1 MKYYESNFDE
11 YVQSVHKYNLHPELD
26 ITLNKLPSKIK
37 DLPNMI
43 FYGPS
48 GVGKYSQCL
57 RTLFKYSPSRFKY
70 DRKVSIGNDK
80 GEKKTKTAVKDANKT
95 NNSSGTSNKKA
106 SSSTTNST
114 SNSSSGNKK
123 VDNSYRISDIH
134 YEVDMATLGCN
145 AKSNWH
151 EIFFQIIDI
160 ISVKPEK
167 SGIIVCKNFH
177 MIYNE
182 LLDIFNSYVCHPFY
196 NIDVRFV
203 IITEHL
209 SFIPNSVLD
218 NFLVVPVKR
227 PSKDKLIE
235 FVKLQNKTVFGQNNN
250 FIMTSVEKD
259 QLSSTLDRIQCNSII
274 NLKELQIMKT
284 LPCEKL
290 PVDVF
295 NVITDSIIRKI
306 INPKEIKIQ
315 EFRNELY
322 DLLIYNIE
330 ITEVLLYI
338 IQFLLENKFIDT
350 TQSSEILN
358 ECYTFLK
365 YYNNNYRPIYHLENI
380 IYFIISKIHFN
391 TTCL

>member
-26 ITLNKLPSKIK
+26 IILNKLPSKIK

-43 FYGPS
+43 YYGPS

-57 RTLFKYSPSRFKY
+57 RTLYNYSPSRFKY
-70 DRKVSIGNDK
+70 DRKVSLGNDK
-80 GEKKTKTAVKDANKT
+80 GEKKTKTTVKDGSSKT
-95 NNSSGTSNKKA
+95 SSSSNKKNN
-106 SSSTTNST
+106 SSSTTSNNST
-114 SNSSSGNKK
+114 NKK
-123 VDNSYRISDIH
+123 PVYSYRISDIH
-134 YEVDMATLGCN
+134 YEVDMASLGCN

-196 NIDVRFV
+196 NIVVRFV
-203 IITEHL
+203 IITDHL
-209 SFIPNSVLD
+209 SFIPNSVID
-218 NFLVVPVKR
+218 NFLVIPVKR
-227 PSKDKLIE
+227 PIKEKLIE

-250 FIMTSVEKD
+250 FIMTSTEKY
-259 QLSSTLDRIQCNSII
+259 QLSSTLDKVQCNSII

-284 LPCEKL
+284 LSCEKL

-295 NVITDSIIRKI
+295 NIITDGIIRKI

-338 IQFLLENKFIDT
+338 IQFLLENKFMDT
-350 TQSSEILN
+350 TQTSEILF

-365 YYNNNYRPIYHLENI
+365 YYNNNYRSIYHLENI

-391 TTCL
+391 TT

>member
-26 ITLNKLPSKIK
+26 ITLSKLPSKIK

-57 RTLFKYSPSRFKY
+57 RTLYNYSPSRFKY
-70 DRKVSIGNDK
+70 DRKVSLGNDK
-80 GEKKTKTAVKDANKT
+80 GEKKTKNTVKDSTSKT
-95 NNSSGTSNKKA
+95 S
-106 SSSTTNST
+106 SSSTKKNST
-114 SNSSSGNKK
+114 SSSTGNTSGISTSSKR
-123 VDNSYRISDIH
+123 VDYSYRISDIH

-145 AKSNWH
+145 AKSSWH

-203 IITEHL
+203 IITEQL

-250 FIMTSVEKD
+250 FIMTSTEKD
-259 QLSSTLDRIQCNSII
+259 QLSSTLDKIQCNSII
-274 NLKELQIMKT
+274 NLKELQIMKSI
-284 LPCEKL
+284 PCEKL
-290 PVDVF
+290 PADVF
-295 NVITDSIIRKI
+295 NIITDSIIRKI

-350 TQSSEILN
+350 VRSSEILT

-391 TTCL
+391 TT